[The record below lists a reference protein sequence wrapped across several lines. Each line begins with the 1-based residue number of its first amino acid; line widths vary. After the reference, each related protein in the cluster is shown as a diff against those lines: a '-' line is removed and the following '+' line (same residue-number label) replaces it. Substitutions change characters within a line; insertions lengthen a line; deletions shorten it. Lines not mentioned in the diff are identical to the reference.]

1 MDVDDLG
8 QALERCRPYL
18 RLLAELSGAPRLA
31 PKLDGSDLV
40 QQTFLQAYQARD
52 QYRGK
57 TDEELRAWLRQI
69 LTRNLLHAARDY
81 GRAKRDV
88 GREQSLEAAVEASSV
103 RVESWLAAEQS
114 SPSVKAQRHEQEAR
128 LADALAGLTEEQRQ
142 SVILHYWH
150 DWSVAAIAES
160 MGRTPT
166 AVAGLLK
173 RGLEQ
178 LRRRLKDGDQS

>member
-1 MDVDDLG
+1 MNVEDLG
-8 QALERCRPYL
+8 LALERCRPYL
-18 RLLAELSGAPRLA
+18 RLLAQLNGTLKLA
-31 PKLDGSDLV
+31 PKLDASDLV
-40 QQTFLQAYQARD
+40 QQTLLQAYQARA
-52 QYRGK
+52 QYRGQ

-69 LTRNLLHAARDY
+69 LTRNLLHRALDF

-88 GREQSLEAAVEASSV
+88 GREQSLEAAMEASSV
-103 RVESWLAAEQS
+103 RIEGWLAAEQS

-128 LADALAGLTEEQRQ
+128 LADALTGLTEEQRQ

-160 MGRTPT
+160 LGRSPS
-166 AVAGLLK
+166 AVGGLLK

-178 LRRRLKDGDQS
+178 LRRRLTDGDPS